1 MNILAITI
9 QLKNIK
15 YYILNNKITGYV
27 YLLIKLFINGKIIKN
42 FFFKSN
48 AFNVCNSKNRLNIFN
63 FENIKILNNNYYDHP
78 NIQSFRNLNLD
89 QSIFFVQSK
98 DNLIT
103 KFFNETLKISLKK
116 KITDMMRSKL
126 NKKKIL
132 IIDKIDNNFIN
143 NNKKIFNFIDLV
155 FLKKDT
161 NILNK
166 YFYKYNFIQGRI
178 FHSKYK
184 NPYYFK
190 LLSKE
195 KINIKKTIRNKISGF
210 STIKNFYLFPFDLAF
225 ESVLPFVDE
234 FILGIDTGSFN
245 NKNKKLLKLFL
256 NQSKF
261 KKKIKTIFFDFN
273 SNTTLNMK
281 VRGRWITD
289 ANNKIINQCSGD
301 YCFYIQADEIFPS
314 ISMKDFKKIFVNN
327 PEEVYL
333 NFLHFVYDLETIIE
347 PTKSSYSKA
356 IRIFKKDLYA
366 ASHDGFSFQ
375 KINHYRPKIY
385 NSEKSIYHISYVYKY
400 KEKIKT
406 HFENQKGLHSNQ
418 MSKKKFL
425 NNYIVPKKVTNIKK
439 ELIHLK
445 HMRSF
450 RYIN

>member
-1 MNILAITI
+1 
-9 QLKNIK
+9 
-15 YYILNNKITGYV
+15 
-27 YLLIKLFINGKIIKN
+27 
-42 FFFKSN
+42 
-48 AFNVCNSKNRLNIFN
+48 
-63 FENIKILNNNYYDHP
+63 
-78 NIQSFRNLNLD
+78 
-89 QSIFFVQSK
+89 
-98 DNLIT
+98 
-103 KFFNETLKISLKK
+103 
-116 KITDMMRSKL
+116 MRSKL

-132 IIDKIDNNFIN
+132 IMDKIDNNFIN
-143 NNKKIFNFIDLV
+143 NNKKIFNYIDLV

-161 NILNK
+161 NVLNK

-178 FHSKYK
+178 FHNKHK

-210 STIKNFYLFPFDLAF
+210 STIKDFNLYPFDLAF

-234 FILGIDTGSFN
+234 FLLGIDTASFN

-314 ISMKDFKKIFVNN
+314 ISMKDFKKIFFNN

-347 PTKSSYSKA
+347 PAKSSYSKA

-385 NSEKSIYHISYVYKY
+385 NSEKLIYHISYVYKY
-400 KEKIKT
+400 KEKIKS